1 MNNRLIR
8 LNSFAFKMM
17 EQMYLE
23 TTSKHMKGRKVFWN
37 SQHGFLKKKSC
48 LIKLMKL
55 LSQWTTV
62 EQWIFLVFALAR
74 LMTLSP
80 ITSIKLM
87 KYRFDQ

>member
-8 LNSFAFKMM
+8 LNSFAFKMV

-48 LIKLMKL
+48 LIKLIDFYNEITISMDNSRAVDISCL
-55 LSQWTTV
+55 CLS
-62 EQWIFLVFALAR
+62 
-74 LMTLSP
+74 
-80 ITSIKLM
+80 
-87 KYRFDQ
+87 